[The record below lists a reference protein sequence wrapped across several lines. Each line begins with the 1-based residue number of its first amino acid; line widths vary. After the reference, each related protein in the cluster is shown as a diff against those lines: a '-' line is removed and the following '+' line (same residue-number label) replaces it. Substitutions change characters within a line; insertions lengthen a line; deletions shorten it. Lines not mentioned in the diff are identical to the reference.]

1 MSTDTPMTRTELLDF
16 VRKKWPDA
24 PEKEAFG
31 HVIESVLNLMDDKI
45 RSIEGTLTVSSPLT
59 VQNKLSANGGLSVP
73 AGQKL
78 TANGPVEL
86 DKASV
91 FRSAQLK
98 ADAAGVCSGSD
109 YLGVKPPAKGL
120 LVEGPVALGKQAA
133 KCALDIAGQVNA
145 DQGVTTSAISVTW
158 NNAKAGVAR
167 GEFHA
172 DEHGVRIGA
181 SYAAGSSAP
190 ANGIIVEGAVCVG
203 TTVTGNNG
211 LPKLRVSGKLEP
223 LSGGAEFAHEDGSCA
238 ITVGSQGIA
247 ATGAKDDQNVRI
259 STKGEGY
266 VSIENTALIGETLKL
281 SNAWSGW
288 PEVHSG
294 KGAEICNDLGQ
305 YKALMLAGNNVS
317 GRRQVHV
324 YDDLKVNGHST
335 FEGSAHIKGPA
346 YIEGNLCYF
355 WNVKDGTKGW
365 YAIGNRDHGYAGSE
379 YMKSQP
385 QLSDARFKT
394 ELGTIQGALDLVRH
408 LRGVRYRWN
417 ERGLSHF
424 TRDIEDTV
432 SAGPSAT
439 AEENQRLWDLE
450 RERFRSKH
458 GGAQVGLI
466 AQEVE
471 QAVPEVVRTDREGY
485 KSLDYGHLTA
495 VLIEAVKEQQG
506 LIDDLRSRLA
516 TLEGARTP

>member
-1 MSTDTPMTRTELLDF
+1 
-16 VRKKWPDA
+16 
-24 PEKEAFG
+24 
-31 HVIESVLNLMDDKI
+31 
-45 RSIEGTLTVSSPLT
+45 
-59 VQNKLSANGGLSVP
+59 
-73 AGQKL
+73 
-78 TANGPVEL
+78 
-86 DKASV
+86 
-91 FRSAQLK
+91 
-98 ADAAGVCSGSD
+98 

-379 YMKSQP
+379 YM
-385 QLSDARFKT
+385 
-394 ELGTIQGALDLVRH
+394 
-408 LRGVRYRWN
+408 
-417 ERGLSHF
+417 
-424 TRDIEDTV
+424 
-432 SAGPSAT
+432 
-439 AEENQRLWDLE
+439 
-450 RERFRSKH
+450 
-458 GGAQVGLI
+458 
-466 AQEVE
+466 
-471 QAVPEVVRTDREGY
+471 
-485 KSLDYGHLTA
+485 
-495 VLIEAVKEQQG
+495 
-506 LIDDLRSRLA
+506 
-516 TLEGARTP
+516 